1 MEIKNIPGIGPI
13 SDAAQNLHLDRSSK
27 GDKSAIIKQIIARQ
41 EQSEANELC
50 DPIVIHAEGGTTN
63 GKYLV
68 NFKKGG
74 FVSLLSIWPKVHK
87 WNSYF

>member
-1 MEIKNIPGIGPI
+1 MTRQAKSEI
-13 SDAAQNLHLDRSSK
+13 D
-27 GDKSAIIKQIIARQ
+27 
-41 EQSEANELC
+41 ELW
-50 DPIVIHAEGGTTN
+50 DPVVIHAEGGTTN

-87 WNSYF
+87 WNSHF